1 MCYGSDLACAL
12 NKPDHV
18 NQYVQHLCCV
28 FAGKFDGPPIFTATY
43 VAAQYLTVDFEYS
56 NVLWP
61 WSGFLALYIRVLPEA
76 AAVDDVAS
84 GDVAF
89 QIVSPPAPGEKGP
102 RRSKVTFPVKVK
114 IIPTPPR

>member
-1 MCYGSDLACAL
+1 M
-12 NKPDHV
+12 
-18 NQYVQHLCCV
+18 
-28 FAGKFDGPPIFTATY
+28 FTPTN

-76 AAVDDVAS
+76 SAVDDVAS
-84 GDVAF
+84 GEVAF
-89 QIVSPPAPGEKGP
+89 EIVAPPALGEKSP
-102 RRSKVTFPVKVK
+102 RRSKVNFPVKVK